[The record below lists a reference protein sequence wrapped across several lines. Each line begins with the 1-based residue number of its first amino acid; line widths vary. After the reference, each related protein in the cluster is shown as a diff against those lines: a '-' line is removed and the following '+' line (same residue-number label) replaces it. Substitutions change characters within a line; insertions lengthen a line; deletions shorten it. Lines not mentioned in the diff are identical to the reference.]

1 MSAKLPEI
9 KTFRQV
15 DDHLVVLLGE
25 SLVYET
31 AGGNVRPLLSLCY
44 AFARETHLKRP
55 DFTLHVIH
63 TIGMLVIYLLI
74 FRFILLFNI
83 VSFFFHF

>member
-63 TIGMLVIYLLI
+63 TIGMLVIY
-74 FRFILLFNI
+74 
-83 VSFFFHF
+83 

>member
-1 MSAKLPEI
+1 VQDTLSAKLPEI
-9 KTFRQV
+9 KTAQQV
-15 DDHLVVLLGE
+15 ADHLVVLLGE

-55 DFTLHVIH
+55 DFTLHIIH
-63 TIGMLVIYLLI
+63 TIGAFAVTSS
-74 FRFILLFNI
+74 
-83 VSFFFHF
+83 V

>member
-1 MSAKLPEI
+1 VGVQDTLSAKLPEI
-9 KTFRQV
+9 KTAQQV
-15 DDHLVVLLGE
+15 ADHLVVLLGE

-55 DFTLHVIH
+55 DFTLHIIH
-63 TIGMLVIYLLI
+63 TIGTFAVTSS
-74 FRFILLFNI
+74 
-83 VSFFFHF
+83 V